1 VNSDFVAA
9 ITKRGWFVIGFL
21 LASCIFAFTYAT
33 RDLCWIGFDVV
44 SCSVMID
51 GVVNK

>member
-33 RDLCWIGFDVV
+33 RDLCWMGLDVV